1 MTDTL
6 SAERRSWNMSQI
18 RSRDTKP
25 EITLRSALHRRGL
38 RFRLH
43 DRRLPGCP
51 DIVLSK
57 YKTAIMVH
65 GCFWHRH
72 YECNNATMPST
83 RTEFWNAKFES
94 TVARDRQNEDKLI
107 AKGWRVI
114 TVWECDIKKNLSKVV
129 DDICC
134 VLKESM

>member
-72 YECNNATMPST
+72 PGCKNATTPST
-83 RTEFWNAKFES
+83 RIEFWDAKFES
-94 TVARDRQNEDKLI
+94 TIARDRQNEDKLI

-114 TVWECDIKKNLSKVV
+114 TVWECDIKKSLSKVV